1 MTDVEKTFSDAFEF
15 IDEMDSIVISGIT
28 KDGRPFVY
36 SNSSTMQEK
45 CTVIQFL
52 NWWVFRWFSEEKD
65 DRESAI
71 Y

>member
-52 NWWVFRWFSEEKD
+52 NWWVFRWFTEEKD
-65 DRESAI
+65 DRESTI